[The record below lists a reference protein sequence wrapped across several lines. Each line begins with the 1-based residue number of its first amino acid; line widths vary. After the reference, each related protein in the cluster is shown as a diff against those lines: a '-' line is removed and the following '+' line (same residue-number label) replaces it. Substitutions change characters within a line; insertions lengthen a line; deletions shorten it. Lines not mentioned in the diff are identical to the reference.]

1 MLATTKKSFAI
12 AATLVF
18 FIMLTRSGHFATA
31 ISVPDATI
39 ALLFVGG
46 ILLGRTSWLALM
58 IAAAFLVD
66 AYAIGIKGVSAYCVS
81 PAYWGLVVTYAA
93 VWGLGRWL
101 AERGQPFKILPF
113 VVTGFVAASAG
124 FILSNVFWYAF
135 SGRFIDVS
143 APEYMS
149 ATEFATRTAHYGLP
163 YVGYTMMYLGI
174 AWVAH
179 KVITSLTLP
188 SRIGNA

>member
-31 ISVPDATI
+31 ISLPDATI

-58 IAAAFLVD
+58 IVVAFLVD
-66 AYAIGIKGVSAYCVS
+66 AYAIGFKGVSAYCVS
-81 PAYWGLVVTYAA
+81 PAYWGLVVTYAM

-101 AERGQPFKILPF
+101 TKRREPFKILPF
-113 VVTGFVAASAG
+113 VATGFVASSAA
-124 FILSNVFWYAF
+124 FVLSNAFWYVF
-135 SGRFIDVS
+135 SGRFAD
-143 APEYMS
+143 MS
-149 ATEFATRTAHYGLP
+149 AMEFTTQIAHYALP
-163 YVGYTMMYLGI
+163 YVGYAMMYLGI

-179 KVITSLTLP
+179 KVFTSLIVP
-188 SRIGNA
+188 NRIGSA